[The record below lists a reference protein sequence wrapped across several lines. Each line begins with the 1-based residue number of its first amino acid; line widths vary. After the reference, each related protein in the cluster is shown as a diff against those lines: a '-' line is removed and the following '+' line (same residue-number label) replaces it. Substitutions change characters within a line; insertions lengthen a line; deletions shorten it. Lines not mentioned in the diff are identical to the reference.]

1 MSIFSEYNLMRLSET
16 DEEDAYDLFDYDREE
31 IDDIFSNDTEKFI
44 ALYKAYYDDVKTS
57 KNVYKEDW

>member
-1 MSIFSEYNLMRLSET
+1 MRLSET
-16 DEEDAYDLFDYDREE
+16 DEEDAYDLFDYDKEE
-31 IDDIFSNDTEKFI
+31 IDEIFYNDTDKFI